1 MPHNIYQV
9 ELNKLMLE
17 EKKKNYII
25 IGKYFFFEHFLCKNA
40 EITSRI
46 SVFVYDSKDFFVHKK
61 PRLVLKWRYNFVSR

>member
-1 MPHNIYQV
+1 MFCIQQVVLHNTDMPHNIYQV

-40 EITSRI
+40 EIASHI
-46 SVFVYDSKDFFVHKK
+46 SVFV
-61 PRLVLKWRYNFVSR
+61 